1 MLDAFTNAGGRK
13 EADASSENTP
23 AFVAEIAPS
32 EIDFVDDVEDYGRFE
47 AELLN
52 KGYDNEA
59 DIPAAEGHLA
69 TATLAELYVS
79 QGFIDR
85 AVDVYQ
91 QLLEEQPGNRELEDR
106 MAQLKGV
113 ANGIGSLM
121 ELQEPAEW
129 VENPDFVLEQ
139 DETSVSGELCKVM
152 SRQERVISIL
162 ESWLRNIER
171 GRCVTEANTPKY
183 R

>member
-1 MLDAFTNAGGRK
+1 
-13 EADASSENTP
+13 
-23 AFVAEIAPS
+23 
-32 EIDFVDDVEDYGRFE
+32 
-47 AELLN
+47 
-52 KGYDNEA
+52 
-59 DIPAAEGHLA
+59 
-69 TATLAELYVS
+69 
-79 QGFIDR
+79 
-85 AVDVYQ
+85 
-91 QLLEEQPGNRELEDR
+91 LEEQPGNRELEDR

-171 GRCVTEANTPKY
+171 GRCVTEANTPEY